1 MFFVGISLI
10 SRRALVNP
18 FIWQN
23 PMAAANSNS
32 LVVYNIILN
41 IYDFLFDTFE
51 MLPRGFYTLSQ
62 TKSSFRVGTL
72 QFKTEENTQDV
83 FSD

>member
-10 SRRALVNP
+10 SRCTLVNP

-23 PMAAANSNS
+23 LMATANSNC

-41 IYDFLFDTFE
+41 IYDFFFDTFE
-51 MLPRGFYTLSQ
+51 LFPRGFYTLFLR
-62 TKSSFRVGTL
+62 KSPFRFGTL
-72 QFKTEENTQDV
+72 YFKLKNP
-83 FSD
+83 